1 MTEERVFTPAPLPVK
16 RLLDFNDLDLHP
28 AAGDDGLTRQI
39 VRPEL
44 NRPALELAGF
54 FEKWQRDRIQILGTG
69 EIAFIEHHL
78 QDESVYN
85 NLEKIFASPPPCVV
99 VTNGLP
105 VSSEIKTLAER
116 YQTTVFSTSHHTT
129 RFTKRLWDHLEIELS
144 PYVVKRGVFI
154 DIFNVGVLIC
164 GPSSVGKSECALELI
179 QRGHAFIADD
189 LILIRGSQLSQLIG
203 EGHSPVPYHMEIRGI
218 GIIDISRMYGPR
230 AVRNS
235 KQLDMV
241 VNLEDWNPNKDYERL
256 GIEGKTTQI
265 LGIDL
270 PCYTI
275 PVKPGRN
282 ISTIVEVA
290 VIDQKLKTCGV
301 HMASEFDEKL
311 IETMRKHEGHS

>member
-1 MTEERVFTPAPLPVK
+1 
-16 RLLDFNDLDLHP
+16 
-28 AAGDDGLTRQI
+28 
-39 VRPEL
+39 
-44 NRPALELAGF
+44 
-54 FEKWQRDRIQILGTG
+54 
-69 EIAFIEHHL
+69 
-78 QDESVYN
+78 
-85 NLEKIFASPPPCVV
+85 
-99 VTNGLP
+99 
-105 VSSEIKTLAER
+105 
-116 YQTTVFSTSHHTT
+116 
-129 RFTKRLWDHLEIELS
+129 
-144 PYVVKRGVFI
+144 
-154 DIFNVGVLIC
+154 
-164 GPSSVGKSECALELI
+164 
-179 QRGHAFIADD
+179 
-189 LILIRGSQLSQLIG
+189 
-203 EGHSPVPYHMEIRGI
+203 
-218 GIIDISRMYGPR
+218 MYGPR

-290 VIDQKLKTCGV
+290 VIDQKLKTSGV